1 MALPGALAGWS
12 VKLTVTKGIARGVFS
27 NEAGMG
33 SAPMVHVTVNID
45 HPVRQGLYS
54 IFEVFMDT
62 IVICSMTA
70 LVIMTTESLTGQANL
85 TGAQL
90 TLYAFEV
97 GLGSVVGKYMLG
109 FILVFPSS
117 PR

>member
-1 MALPGALAGWS
+1 M
-12 VKLTVTKGIARGVFS
+12 
-27 NEAGMG
+27 
-33 SAPMVHVTVNID
+33 
-45 HPVRQGLYS
+45 RQGLYG

-97 GLGSVVGKYMLG
+97 GLGPLIGKYVLSAGLALFAFTTILG
-109 FILVFPSS
+109 WYWYA
-117 PR
+117 